1 MCLMNELTMAVPES
15 TMPSLTTKAFC
26 KVWTYASA
34 CANPDWSWKNGTK
47 YPAIGVMTIIF
58 PTWMQYFKPI
68 PLHKVRFGSFQ
79 FTFDFGCSIIIA
91 KAIFFLAKLASLSS
105 IFSILQGTLSQWIFH
120 GKKYLS
126 LWLESS
132 VTSGATCGGC
142 TGTISGRSCLN
153 TSVQTEQVSQ
163 ICQGVSCRHNVSF
176 HN

>member
-1 MCLMNELTMAVPES
+1 MDLTS
-15 TMPSLTTKAFC
+15 RK
-26 KVWTYASA
+26 
-34 CANPDWSWKNGTK
+34 
-47 YPAIGVMTIIF
+47 I
-58 PTWMQYFKPI
+58 
-68 PLHKVRFGSFQ
+68 
-79 FTFDFGCSIIIA
+79 
-91 KAIFFLAKLASLSS
+91 
-105 IFSILQGTLSQWIFH
+105 H

-176 HN
+176 HNEKLLVFLRWYSPDKMFMACLGKLIVIENLTGLVISSSFSTKRKRKFWWETFFLVLSSHQPHERYLLAS

>member
-105 IFSILQGTLSQWIFH
+105 IFSILQGTLSQWIWQAEKFIGRNICH
-120 GKKYLS
+120 YGWNPLLLLVLPVEDVQGPYLAEVVWT
-126 LWLESS
+126 LLY
-132 VTSGATCGGC
+132 
-142 TGTISGRSCLN
+142 RLN
-153 TSVQTEQVSQ
+153 RFRKFVKV
-163 ICQGVSCRHNVSF
+163 
-176 HN
+176 